1 MRGSGLL
8 KKGISYILIFSLIM
22 SVSFIPQQTYA
33 AGIDAVDAVDVNDAV
48 DVDVDFQQVENSL
61 VNTDPTVGDDGIN
74 TVADN
79 GIDSDNG
86 IDLQEK
92 VRVAI
97 LLEKDSVI
105 DKGYDTAMLVENGR
119 AMNYRQTLL
128 NDQAAIK
135 KKIEKKTGANLDVQW
150 NLSLLANMISADVA
164 RGDIEKIKAIDGVKD
179 VLPEAVYYP
188 DVLDE
193 SGDVSVNTVFS
204 SDMVDVKQ
212 AWQSGYT
219 GAGRRIAIIDTGLD
233 TDHQSVSDKAYQYAL
248 QQNANAAHMSLED
261 YKESLDLL
269 TVDEIES
276 LMDNLNV
283 KERGATEADK
293 LYINGKIPYGYS
305 YASRSYDVTHDN
317 GYRGAHGSHVAGIAA
332 ANRFVEKDGNMVNAL
347 EETLVTGVAPDAQLL
362 VMDVFSTEGAGGGDI
377 LAAIEDAI
385 LLQADTI
392 NMSLGTSS
400 PGFADAQ
407 TLGGYLEKLKKTATV
422 AVMSAGNNADWAYYS
437 KSGNLYADDVNTFT
451 MGDPGSGTES
461 MSVASVENT
470 GKVTSGSLKVAGNII
485 EYNELFDYSET
496 PRNTPIIDMDK
507 SGDGSGTDYGYVYFT
522 HLGYAEDF
530 EGYESIVNGKVVLCS
545 RGDSSFSSKANN
557 ALAAGAAA
565 VIIYNNDGG
574 TLNMDL
580 SALEYDAPVVSITR
594 ETAKIFKDAAAEQTG
609 PDGKTYYAGTIHIT
623 NGRTQIPGKPGAA
636 YEMSFFS
643 SWGVTGD
650 LALKPEVAAP
660 GGNIY
665 SIDGSRLDSTSAY
678 TSMSG
683 TSMAAP
689 QVSGVVSLINEYVAD
704 KNWDDKYEA
713 TGFVNPRRGLASSIL
728 MSTAVPIK
736 DADGHYYPLMQ
747 QGAGMANAAAATSAD
762 SYIKMDK
769 AATVSYDDGKVKAE
783 LGDDPERRGEYTFM
797 FSVNNLDGREHIYD
811 LSADV
816 FVQDHFKDKASS
828 DDDSDDNAS
837 DDDSDEQ
844 QSYQTEYMA
853 RNTVPIGADV
863 QFVVDG
869 KSADA
874 VTVAAG
880 GSKNVTVKISLTD
893 AAKAEYLEKYFP
905 NGTYIQSYVFA
916 KGRTDSEG
924 NSGTLHSV
932 PMLAFYGNWTDSPM
946 FYAYSTEKGQFAGN
960 FSTPETGDRSRD
972 VYFEWLDGETPI
984 EAYNGFK
991 VSGAVG
997 TYSVGGNPIVPDEKY
1012 MPERNAVS
1020 TDIDRVEVTMWLAR
1034 NAFELYGSVKG
1045 EGKTYAVNREAREG
1059 GFTGGYLNNSGGG
1072 TGVWNLDM
1080 VMEAQPKEGDVL
1092 EFVAA
1097 AIPEYYKSGKPGF
1110 GREIGEGAYIRVSVT
1125 ADGTAPTI
1133 SDIKL
1138 LAKENLLKVTA
1149 QDNNYVAAVVL
1160 YNELGDEVLKYTGAK
1175 QEIEKGAVADYSL
1188 LLDDVDDA
1196 DFYIQV
1202 FDYAGNVSTYRFSLE
1217 NANLDYAGAMLA
1229 FDTKNS
1235 KWVMLDKNYSKFVD
1249 VAAAEQAYTAAA
1261 AVGDKI
1267 YAAGSDN
1274 KLYRLSVAEIKTPV
1288 VLGDIGCTVVDMA
1301 YNAADGELYGVT
1313 DDSRLVKLDTA
1324 SGGADYVSM
1333 MPVNSNTLA
1342 CAPDGTFYCSKIKSG
1357 EVYAFD
1363 LQGAISGVGEQ
1374 YDFSGDGWVNADDC
1388 HALLNYVVSGDKPAA
1403 NVANGDV
1410 DGDGDIDTHD
1420 VYVLYR
1426 MLDSVPRLVAEID
1439 GLSCEGLQALEVD
1452 PNNGKI
1458 YWASYYDDY
1467 VNGNT
1472 AGFATL
1478 YEIDPDTGD
1487 VRAYTD
1493 YVNRVTCLLIFDR
1506 DAGATLP
1513 PVNKKDSIKLNRI
1526 AMFDQQGMGVQT
1538 AVETGNAQNSDAET
1552 GSAKEVNLRLV
1563 ATDTTTN
1570 GMQTVSYDGNLL
1582 QLKAVSADGIFAYD
1596 SKSGVVKIGYVPK
1609 ETAKAGDE
1617 LAVLTFTVLD
1627 GSGDADFIIKEI
1639 ERNNIACGNGAV
1651 DSETAKNLSSHN
1663 WGEWQQVSASNCGSG
1678 GLEDRICQDAD
1689 CGKKETRAIAA
1700 TGKHSWGEWQTV
1712 VPATDTTPGKRTR
1725 ECGVCGE
1732 VEEDTVH
1739 INGVHNFAAWE
1750 ETLQPTCGRDG
1761 EKQAVCRECREVVTL
1776 AVPASG
1782 EHQWGEW
1789 SYGSGENAG
1798 KRSRT
1803 CAVCGDVQTKA
1814 VIAGREGAAVDEE
1827 FNFFKIGKHL
1837 INDVEISGAR
1847 VNRVLQL
1854 AAEPEDG
1861 ETARLHYLIEL
1872 SQYANDVDEVHA
1884 EFRVS
1889 EYTVS
1894 GIGSA
1899 FLDKKQ
1905 SSVRF
1910 EDDVTDYDIDI
1921 SEGYGSV
1928 EAWSMW
1934 EDNDDKFNCVA
1945 VELEF
1950 VIADDGDRYT
1960 DPYAFRSGD
1969 GFLEKIMVWD
1979 VQTLKT
1985 ANFVSMDKTALPD
1998 NQGYISEETV
2008 YIWLAEDTP
2017 DDATVGINLRLNGKA
2032 VKLPD
2037 GWTENGGYVTLKGG
2051 KAEIEDIVLDS
2062 NAAWDGDRTFKLYI
2076 KNTVDSTAPEL
2087 LQGSRVDLRAES
2099 NIPVAIDLTKYF
2111 ADKDGDTLSYK
2122 ISVNGGESRDFD
2134 RQVYRF
2140 TPADTPYVLTVTASD
2155 GKNTTNPCT
2164 ITVTPQ
2170 SGHIWGDWESVMDVT
2185 CLSDGTKEHSCM
2197 CCGYTERETVKCSGK
2212 HSWGEW
2218 HNVINEVGG
2227 ATGNRMRQ
2235 CTACNL
2241 VERESIQSAEFRY
2254 GDLDNDGQVSIID
2267 VILLMR
2273 YLNDTNDTDD
2283 TNNTNMKIDMRAADV
2298 NADGTVSADDL
2309 NLLRLYLAGYKGVTL
2324 GKAN

>member
-1 MRGSGLL
+1 MSGSGLL
-8 KKGISYILIFSLIM
+8 KKGISYILIVSLIM
-22 SVSFIPQQTYA
+22 SISFIPQQTYA
-33 AGIDAVDAVDVNDAV
+33 AEIDEVDVN
-48 DVDVDFQQVENSL
+48 VDFQQVENSL
-61 VNTDPTVGDDGIN
+61 VHTNPTVGDDGIN
-74 TVADN
+74 TVADD
-79 GIDSDNG
+79 GIDP
-86 IDLQEK
+86 QEK

-105 DKGYDTAMLVENGR
+105 DKGYDTAMLAENGR

-128 NDQAAIK
+128 NDQAT
-135 KKIEKKTGANLDVQW
+135 IEKKIKQKIGVELDVQW

-164 RGDIEKIKAIDGVKD
+164 WGDIEKIKAIDGVKD

-193 SGDVSVNTVFS
+193 SGDVSANTVFS
-204 SDMVDVKQ
+204 SDMVSVKQ

-248 QQNANAAHMSLED
+248 QQNADAAHMSLED
-261 YKESLDLL
+261 YKDSLDLL

-276 LMDNLNV
+276 LLDNLNA
-283 KERGATEADK
+283 KDRGATEPDK

-305 YASRSYDVTHDN
+305 YASKSYDVTHDN

-332 ANRFVEKDGNMVNAL
+332 ANRFVEKDGTMVNAL

-362 VMDVFSTEGAGGGDI
+362 VMDVFSTEGAGGSDI

-400 PGFADAQ
+400 PGFADAL
-407 TLGGYLEKLKKTATV
+407 TLGGYLEKLKKTSTV
-422 AVMSAGNNADWAYYS
+422 TVMSAGNNADWAYYS

-470 GKVTSGSLKVAGNII
+470 GKITSGSLKVDGNII

-496 PRNTPIIDMDK
+496 PRNTPIINMDK

-530 EGYESIVNGKVVLCS
+530 EGYESIVKGKVVLCS
-545 RGDSSFSSKANN
+545 RGVSSFSSKANN

-594 ETAKIFKDAAAEQTG
+594 ETAKIFKDAAIEQTG

-665 SIDGSRLDSTSAY
+665 SIDGSKLDSTSAY

-689 QVSGVVSLINEYVAD
+689 QVSGIAALINEYVAD
-704 KNWDDKYEA
+704 KNWDDKYET

-736 DADGHYYPLMQ
+736 DGDGHYYPLMQ
-747 QGAGMANAAAATSAD
+747 QGAGMANAGAATSAD

-769 AATVSYDDGKVKAE
+769 AATASYDDGKVKAE

-797 FSVNNLDGREHIYD
+797 FSVNNLDGKEHIYD
-811 LSADV
+811 LFADV
-816 FVQDHFKDKASS
+816 FVQDHFEDKASS
-828 DDDSDDNAS
+828 D
-837 DDDSDEQ
+837 EQ
-844 QSYQTEYMA
+844 QNYKTEYMA

-863 QFVVDG
+863 QFTVDG
-869 KSADA
+869 KSADV

-924 NSGTLHSV
+924 NSGTSHSI
-932 PMLAFYGNWTDSPM
+932 PMLAFYGNWTDSSM

-960 FSTPETGDRSRD
+960 FSTPETGDKSRD
-972 VYFEWLDGETPI
+972 IYFEWLNGETPI

-991 VSGAVG
+991 VSGDVG

-1012 MPERNAVS
+1012 MPERNAVA

-1034 NAFELYGSVKG
+1034 NAVELYGSVKG
-1045 EGKTYAVNREAREG
+1045 DGKTYAVNRYANDS
-1059 GFTGGYLNNSGGG
+1059 GFIGGYLNNSGGG
-1072 TGVWNLDM
+1072 TGAWNLDM
-1080 VMEAQPKEGDVL
+1080 VMETQPKEGDVL

-1110 GREIGEGAYIRVSVT
+1110 GKEMGEGAYMRVSVT

-1138 LAKENLLKVTA
+1138 LAKDNLLKVTA

-1175 QEIEKGAVADYSL
+1175 QEIAKGAVADYSL

-1217 NANLDYAGAMLA
+1217 NANLDYAGSMLA

-1235 KWVMLDKNYSKFVD
+1235 KWVMLDKNYGEFVD
-1249 VAAAEQAYTAAA
+1249 VAPAEQAYTAAA

-1274 KLYRLSVAEIKTPV
+1274 KLYQLSVAEMQTPAL
-1288 VLGDIGCTVVDMA
+1288 LGDIGCTVVDMA
-1301 YNAADGELYGVT
+1301 YNAADGKLYGVT
-1313 DDSRLVKLDTA
+1313 DDNKLVQIDTA
-1324 SGGADYVSM
+1324 SGAADYVSM
-1333 MPVNSNTLA
+1333 MPINSNTLA
-1342 CAPDGTFYCSKIKSG
+1342 CAPDGTFYCTKIKSG
-1357 EVYAFD
+1357 EFYAFD

-1374 YDFSGDGWVNADDC
+1374 YDFSGDGKVNADDC
-1388 HALLNYVVSGDKPAA
+1388 RALLNYVVSGDKPVA
-1403 NVANGDV
+1403 NAANGDV
-1410 DGDGDIDTHD
+1410 DDDDDIDTHD
-1420 VYVLYR
+1420 VYALYQ
-1426 MLDSVPRLVAEID
+1426 MLGGAPKLITEID

-1478 YEIDPDTGD
+1478 YEIDPNTGD
-1487 VRAYTD
+1487 VQAYTD

-1513 PVNKKDSIKLNRI
+1513 PINKKDGIKLNSL
-1526 AMFDQQGMGVQT
+1526 AMFDQQSLGVQT
-1538 AVETGNAQNSDAET
+1538 TAETGNAQ
-1552 GSAKEVNLRLV
+1552 EVNLRLL
-1563 ATDTTTN
+1563 AADTTTN

-1582 QLKAVSADGIFAYD
+1582 QLKAVNANGIFAYD
-1596 SKSGVVKIGYVPK
+1596 SRSGFVKIGYVPN

-1627 GSGDADFIIKEI
+1627 GSGDADFIVKEI
-1639 ERNNIACGNGAV
+1639 ERNNSAV
-1651 DSETAKNLSSHN
+1651 NSETAKNLSSHN
-1663 WGEWQQVSASNCGSG
+1663 WGEWQQVSAPSCGKT
-1678 GLEDRICQDAD
+1678 GLEERTCQDTD
-1689 CGKKETRAIAA
+1689 CGQKESRTMAA
-1700 TGKHSWGEWQTV
+1700 TGKHSWGEWQTT

-1732 VEEDTVH
+1732 VEDGTVH
-1739 INGVHNFAAWE
+1739 INGVHNFDTWV
-1750 ETLQPTCGRDG
+1750 ETLQPTCGKDG
-1761 EKQAVCRECREVVTL
+1761 EKQAVCKECKEVVTL
-1776 AVPASG
+1776 AIPASG
-1782 EHQWGEW
+1782 THQWGEW
-1789 SYGSGENAG
+1789 TYGSGENAG

-1803 CAVCGDVQTKA
+1803 CAICGDVQTKA
-1814 VIAGREGAAVDEE
+1814 VVAGREGTAVGEE

-1837 INDVEISGAR
+1837 INDVEISGAT

-1861 ETARLHYLIEL
+1861 ETVRLHYLIEL
-1872 SQYANDVDEVHA
+1872 SQYANDVDKVHA
-1884 EFRVS
+1884 KFRVS

-1905 SSVRF
+1905 TSVKF

-1921 SEGYGSV
+1921 AEGHGSM

-1934 EDNDDKFNCVA
+1934 EDWDDKFNCVA

-1950 VIADDGDRYT
+1950 VIADDGDKYT
-1960 DPYAFRSGD
+1960 APYTFRSGD

-1985 ANFVSMDKTALPD
+1985 ANFVSKDKTALPD

-2037 GWTENGGYVTLKGG
+2037 GWTENGGYVTLKDG
-2051 KAEIEDIVLDS
+2051 KAEIENIVLDS

-2076 KNTVDSTAPEL
+2076 KNTTDSTAPEL
-2087 LQGSRVDLRAES
+2087 LQGNSVGLQAEV

-2122 ISVNGGESRDFD
+2122 ISVNGGESKDFE
-2134 RQVYRF
+2134 RLVYRF
-2140 TPADTPYVLTVTASD
+2140 TPTSTTPYVLTVTASD
-2155 GKNTTNPCT
+2155 GKNTTKPCT

-2170 SGHIWGDWESVMDVT
+2170 NGHIWGDWASVVDAT
-2185 CLSDGTKEHSCM
+2185 CLSDGTKEHSCL
-2197 CCGYTERETVKCSGK
+2197 CCGYTEQETVKCSGA

-2218 HNVINEVGG
+2218 HNVINEAGG

-2235 CTACNL
+2235 CTACNA
-2241 VERESIQSAEFRY
+2241 VEQEVIQSAEFRY
-2254 GDLDNDGQVSIID
+2254 GDLDNDGQVNIID

-2273 YLNDTNDTDD
+2273 YLNGVDVD
-2283 TNNTNMKIDMRAADV
+2283 IDMRAADV
-2298 NADGTVSADDL
+2298 NANGTVNADDL